1 MISFLK
7 KWSSF
12 AKHLGAT
19 RWVMA
24 EAPPLL
30 CPTRPHLMLQVE
42 AAWLEA
48 RIRRE
53 FDKLREFL
61 RVEEQAILDAMANE
75 ARQKQHLAEEKMKR
89 LTEDTE
95 ALAHEIERLQMEM
108 KEDDVS
114 FLMVRSAASRSSD
127 RGQMSEASGDP
138 EISSPGYVVFK
149 ISIYLLKYLFWGWYC
164 RCNNI
169 INNLIIAILTLILL
183 ITLYY

>member
-1 MISFLK
+1 MISFFK

-19 RWVMA
+19 RWVTA

-30 CPTRPHLMLQVE
+30 CPTRPHPVLQVE

-48 RIRRE
+48 RIQQE

-127 RGQMSEASGDP
+127 RGQISGASGDP
-138 EISSPGYVVFK
+138 EISSPGYIVF
-149 ISIYLLKYLFWGWYC
+149 
-164 RCNNI
+164 
-169 INNLIIAILTLILL
+169 
-183 ITLYY
+183 